1 MLSWDYKNALNY
13 QRKIADSMKGKS
25 DLDKIFDKFKESNDK
40 LEIKKRDMVRAE
52 ENFRIGQ

>member
-13 QRKIADSMKGKS
+13 QRKIADSMKAKS

-52 ENFRIGQ
+52 EDFRIGQ